1 MFVMVVIVCV
11 SLGDDTLDSRI
22 TRNGPDLLPM
32 SPVVFAQAIGSR
44 PKESAFRVSH
54 AALDL
59 HRGFSFQA
67 QDSGESK
74 IFCLVLIRSNP

>member
-11 SLGDDTLDSRI
+11 RLGDDTLDSRI

-44 PKESAFRVSH
+44 PKETALFVLAMLRLICIVASVSR
-54 AALDL
+54 L
-59 HRGFSFQA
+59 RTVVSPRFF
-67 QDSGESK
+67 
-74 IFCLVLIRSNP
+74 V

>member
-32 SPVVFAQAIGSR
+32 SPVVFAQAIGSH
-44 PKESAFRVSH
+44 PKETALFVLAMLRLICIVASVSR
-54 AALDL
+54 L
-59 HRGFSFQA
+59 RTVVSPRFFVW
-67 QDSGESK
+67 
-74 IFCLVLIRSNP
+74 F